1 MENKSKNEMIR
12 YNTLAAQRVNQKKT
26 TFSGNLTGWIWLG
39 RMYWKKCRE
48 IIMTKTEQKKKGE
61 RKKRKMKW
69 NKIKSIK
76 RAESIKLYILMF
88 CRYMMVH
95 LIYIPLLPPPK
106 TKDVCAELFV
116 FRLRHS
122 TRRSTEN
129 FTFTLSSQSKCDLGH
144 FAVRPLHS
152 KTFKDTIRSR
162 WMTPTIIYIFI
173 ISVALSCF
181 FLSFFLFFMYILH
194 WSRRAVIRC

>member
-76 RAESIKLYILMF
+76 RAVHQIIHTYVLQIYDGPLDLYPPPPTSQNKRCVRWTFCVSALKQHTAQHRKLHFYFVVTVQMRFGPFCCASIALKNVQRYNPIKVNDTDDYLYIH
-88 CRYMMVH
+88 H
-95 LIYIPLLPPPK
+95 LRCFVLL
-106 TKDVCAELFV
+106 
-116 FRLRHS
+116 
-122 TRRSTEN
+122 
-129 FTFTLSSQSKCDLGH
+129 LSL
-144 FAVRPLHS
+144 
-152 KTFKDTIRSR
+152 
-162 WMTPTIIYIFI
+162 
-173 ISVALSCF
+173 
-181 FLSFFLFFMYILH
+181 FLSFFHVYFALKP
-194 WSRRAVIRC
+194 